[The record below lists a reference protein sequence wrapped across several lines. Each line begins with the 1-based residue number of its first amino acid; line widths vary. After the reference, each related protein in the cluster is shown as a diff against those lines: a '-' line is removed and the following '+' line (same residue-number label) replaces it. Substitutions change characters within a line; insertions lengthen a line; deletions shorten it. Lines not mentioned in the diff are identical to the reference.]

1 MTKGTKATFLVLST
15 RPTSGLVGNTPDQT
29 ACTQPPPAL
38 NACPQ
43 LRRSPGP
50 CAGGRPSLHALALCP
65 ALLSEPSFW
74 PLAPGCAP
82 AFCTGCSWNFLPHL
96 SPSFTRYS
104 ARPSPPLRSVSDR
117 PGQVTSP
124 LQTLLVLHFI
134 LRDRNPHWSGFL
146 SRSSVHPPSSSS
158 CLLDSKV
165 CGVRSQAFFL
175 SPSYHLS
182 NCLQFT
188 RIHTS

>member
-1 MTKGTKATFLVLST
+1 MQPGLVFGGCVTKGTEATFPVLST
-15 RPTSGLVGNTPDQT
+15 RPVSALVGNTPDQT

-50 CAGGRPSLHALALCP
+50 CAGGRPSLHALALRP
-65 ALLSEPSFW
+65 ALPSK
-74 PLAPGCAP
+74 PSSRSLAPGCAP

-104 ARPSPPLRSVSDR
+104 ARLSPPQRSVSDR

-124 LQTLLVLHFI
+124 LQTLLVLDFI
-134 LRDRNPHWSGFL
+134 PRDRNPHWSVYP
-146 SRSSVHPPSSSS
+146 VHPPDYWTLKSVGS
-158 CLLDSKV
+158 
-165 CGVRSQAFFL
+165 GVRPFSSRL
-175 SPSYHLS
+175 HI
-182 NCLQFT
+182 T
-188 RIHTS
+188 